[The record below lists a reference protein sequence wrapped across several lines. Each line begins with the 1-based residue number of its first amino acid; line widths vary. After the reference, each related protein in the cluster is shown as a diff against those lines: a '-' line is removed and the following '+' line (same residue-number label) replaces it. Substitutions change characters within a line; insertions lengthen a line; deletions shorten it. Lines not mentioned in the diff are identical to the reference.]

1 MEKIWNEKFVE
12 YMNFIIKHPNYENL
26 PITKKADGSY
36 SWIAPAKGNIGLSR
50 INWAK
55 NKMKELGISEND
67 KSPYSKL
74 MFEIHPT
81 KEKVC
86 QICGNAMSLYYIY
99 INSNFAKSIKKEF
112 NYNADITQSIYEVYN
127 DLIALNFEENHIKQ
141 FFINAFH
148 INKSLSDS
156 MDSIFKDCE
165 KCCRNGNSKKL
176 GPGAMSNFPD
186 RFDGFHTYNRCCRSK
201 EDKGR
206 SKENLRTYGKDRR
219 AYEYWSDGNIYAA
232 NLFMH
237 SHYFIGTS
245 ADHIGPISLG
255 FVHDSHYLRPMSS
268 GENSSKRDKLS
279 LEDINA
285 LIEIENSTGISA
297 ISWFSNELWIYIKQN
312 YIDNKEDIPLYRE
325 LLKQNMANFMF
336 ILWTIQNKCKTKGKK
351 FLINTFLAPKFDYFN
366 YNYSFNV
373 SGEITKTTLRHK
385 TGSSKNEITRY
396 IRVAFE
402 AINDYNKK
410 DNRNL
415 KNSLDKVDL
424 NSLYE
429 ICTLVN
435 NNYDTDIIII
445 HLQKLIVSIEQKL
458 IEKNNS

>member
-1 MEKIWNEKFVE
+1 MEKIWNKKFVE
-12 YMNFIIKHPNYENL
+12 YMNFIINHPNYNGL
-26 PITKKADGSY
+26 PITKRSDGSY
-36 SWIAPAKGNIGLSR
+36 SWIAPAKGNIGLER

-86 QICGNAMSLYYIY
+86 QICGNTMSLYYIY
-99 INSNFAKSIKKEF
+99 INSSFAKSIKKEF
-112 NYNADITQSIYEVYN
+112 NYNSDITQSIYDVCN
-127 DLIALNFEENHIKQ
+127 DLIALNFEECHIKK
-141 FFINAFH
+141 FLIDAFH
-148 INKSLSDS
+148 LDISLSNS
-156 MDSIFKDCE
+156 LNFILQNCE

-255 FVHDSHYLRPMSS
+255 FVHDSHYLQPMSA

-279 LEDINA
+279 LEDINT
-285 LIEIENSTGISA
+285 LINIENSTGISA
-297 ISWFSNELWIYIKQN
+297 ISSFSSEIWKYIKQN
-312 YIDNKEDIPLYRE
+312 YLDNKNDIPIYRE
-325 LLKQNMANFMF
+325 LLKQNMTNFMF
-336 ILWTIQNKCKTKGKK
+336 IIWTINNKCKTKGKK
-351 FLINTFLAPKFDYFN
+351 FLIKTFLEPKFDYFN
-366 YNYSFNV
+366 YDYSFNV
-373 SGEITKTTLRHK
+373 NGEIIKKTLRHK
-385 TGSSKNEITRY
+385 TDSSKNEINRY
-396 IRVAFE
+396 IRIAFE
-402 AINDYNKK
+402 SINDYNEK

-415 KNSLDKVDL
+415 KNTLDKVDL
-424 NSLYE
+424 NSLYNVCAL
-429 ICTLVN
+429 IN
-435 NNYDTDIIII
+435 SNYAQDTIVSLLKNLII
-445 HLQKLIVSIEQKL
+445 SIEQKL
-458 IEKNNS
+458 IEKNVS